1 MNKEIT
7 LLDEFLTTLKELVE
21 DINSSIGN
29 WKTFDILDETIE
41 EYEKE
46 DAILKD
52 LAGSL
57 AKVYR
62 EFNQ

>member
-41 EYEKE
+41 EYKKE

-52 LAGSL
+52 LTGSL
-57 AKVYR
+57 AKVYG

>member
-46 DAILKD
+46 DAVLKD

-57 AKVYR
+57 AKVYG

>member
-57 AKVYR
+57 AKVYG